1 MRRFALF
8 NSGARLRG
16 IFASSALAAIVIAAA
31 ASGQGPAPGPAGLP
45 LPADLQPAP
54 SSVPGKVLPAAPAGQ
69 AGSAPLIVP
78 PITFVDI
85 NSGRFGKLEID
96 LEDGQF
102 MDGAVDR
109 LRLVAKNMDLRQG
122 SLAALDVE
130 MTGGHLQDFTFD
142 RLSLSTQG
150 TLTFDTGV
158 LFNHRMLQF
167 INPAVAEV
175 MAVVTQESLNR
186 FVNSPNTLNRLS
198 VAAFK
203 QTGILESLLGNANL
217 LTITGANVALQKNS
231 RVFLTMQTRLGVGE
245 MAIPVPLEL
254 NTQMVLRDGWVY
266 LTDTHLTTAGQEI
279 SPQLSQLI
287 VDKVNNLSSWGHRS
301 DDIQFNFTSL
311 KVVPGD
317 KFVLQGTAYVRRL
330 RFGRI

>member
-1 MRRFALF
+1 MRRSALF
-8 NSGARLRG
+8 NPGPGLRG
-16 IFASSALAAIVIAAA
+16 LLASNALAAIVTVSA
-31 ASGQGPAPGPAGLP
+31 ASGQGSGPGPAGPP
-45 LPADLQPAP
+45 LPAAAEPAP
-54 SSVPGKVLPAAPAGQ
+54 SSQPEKVLPGAPAGQ

-78 PITFVDI
+78 PITFVDV

-109 LRLVAKNMDLRQG
+109 LHLLAKNMDMRQG
-122 SLAALDVE
+122 SLDALDMD

-167 INPAVAEV
+167 ISPAVAQV
-175 MAVVTQESLNR
+175 TAVVSQESLNR
-186 FVNSPNTLNRLS
+186 FVNSPTTLNRLS

-203 QTGILESLLGNANL
+203 QTGILESLLGNPNL
-217 LTITGANVALQKNS
+217 LTITGADVALKKNS

-266 LTDTHLTTAGQEI
+266 LTDTHLSTAGQEI
-279 SPQLSQLI
+279 SPQLSKLI